1 MVEYVE
7 GNVNLSDREGRE
19 KAIEFAKSMNNY
31 EKRIDLKDYIVDD
44 LFRILRSNINL
55 KNMQGL
61 VIEGLIRALITEYEK
76 LEFSPRSGM
85 PYFKDDINA
94 DLGYIYSFYPHNL

>member
-1 MVEYVE
+1 MVKYIE

-31 EKRIDLKDYIVDD
+31 EKRTDLKDYIVDD

-55 KNMQGL
+55 MTIN
-61 VIEGLIRALITEYEK
+61 
-76 LEFSPRSGM
+76 
-85 PYFKDDINA
+85 YFLYATYWKVTN
-94 DLGYIYSFYPHNL
+94 FYNP